1 MTPQRKHTWTFHN
14 FFYLQACFLILLG
27 LANGAQAA
35 DPARQSYA
43 KVLRISGTVTAVM
56 SAPDVQ
62 RKLKVGD
69 AVFVGERIQADA
81 GGEALLQTG
90 DSGYIALRPGSVFL
104 VDQFSANKKD
114 SDSISIQ
121 LIQGGLRL
129 LTGWIGKLNP
139 KGYRVATPTA
149 TIGIRGTDH
158 EPYVVTE
165 DLAVTM
171 AQPAGTYDKV
181 NSGATVLEAS
191 SKSVGIEPGRV
202 GFVRLAKPIKSRA
215 LMTLLL
221 PVILDKVPEF
231 FVPGLFDGELDR
243 ISSVDGAA
251 NVRSDAAHE
260 VAVQPVAA
268 ASMPLIPAKLKNG
281 QCNASAVAKDWLAR
295 LDGALARKDPA
306 GVLSLFAADASIRS
320 VVKIQS
326 GGTTTLSISRDEFAS
341 STSTM
346 MKSLTDYS
354 QSRLSVTGTAARSG
368 QCDVVLVKSTAVE
381 QGRQDGKPY
390 RFKSIEEYQLELKDE
405 SWVATKA
412 TTTQQ

>member
-43 KVLRISGTVTAVM
+43 KVLRISGTVTAVVNT
-56 SAPDVQ
+56 PDVP

-104 VDQFSANKKD
+104 VDQFAANKKD
-114 SDSISIQ
+114 SDNISIQ

-326 GGTTTLSISRDEFAS
+326 GGTTTLNISRDDFAS